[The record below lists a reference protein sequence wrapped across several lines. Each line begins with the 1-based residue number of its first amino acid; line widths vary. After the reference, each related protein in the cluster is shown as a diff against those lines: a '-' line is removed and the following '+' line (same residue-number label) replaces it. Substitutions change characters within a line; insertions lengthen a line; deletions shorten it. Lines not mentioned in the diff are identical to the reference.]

1 MNFCIASVS
10 QQANFFIGRF
20 MLIQQSKFIL
30 SNIAAGLFV
39 SGLGVSS
46 HAQETTQVEEIEELV
61 VIANRIP
68 QPIRQ
73 IGTSVSVITE
83 EMLLAHGNFSLSSVL
98 RQSPAIA
105 VSSNGG
111 TGATSALRIRGE
123 EGFRTLTIID
133 GLKISD
139 PSAPQVFTP
148 FEHILNSGISRVEIL
163 RGPQGLSY
171 GADAGGVIAISS
183 RPTDAGIG
191 VTLDGQSGSRGTEQG
206 NLQFSAA
213 NDSADFSLSATEFE
227 TDGYNV
233 RASDTLLADDDGY
246 ENSTVHARLGTNLN
260 DNLRLQIVHRSVE
273 GETQYDGCFA
283 GTTVHDCQ
291 SQYELEATRVSLDYS
306 SNSFTHSLAY
316 AESETTRDDFA
327 LGSRS
332 FGSSGELNR
341 LEYVGS
347 ATNLPGFDLVFGVD
361 LEEEIN
367 GSLSRD
373 NDGIYIEFL
382 SDFSDNFFVTAGL
395 RRDENDDFG
404 SHNSYR
410 LSSAYLFSLSDAEIK
425 LKGSYGS
432 GFRAPSLFEIDYNN
446 GPFSFPPAAGL
457 KLVEEHSTGVEYG
470 IEYLAGSVSLE
481 LVRFDQEVE
490 DAIFFD
496 LAGFSGYLQD
506 TGTSSSEGVELSGTV
521 SVSESLSLTANYTHN
536 ETERPNGMQRLRRP
550 EQLGNIGINF
560 TNSSEKFRLNAYY
573 RVSRDSV
580 DEQFGTAVELDD
592 FEVLDVSA
600 SYQISANVL
609 LYARLENALN
619 ESYQEIVDFISP
631 DRASYIGIR
640 LNF

>member
-1 MNFCIASVS
+1 M
-10 QQANFFIGRF
+10 FIR
-20 MLIQQSKFIL
+20 QSKFIL
-30 SNIAAGLFV
+30 TSIAASLCV
-39 SGLGVSS
+39 SG
-46 HAQETTQVEEIEELV
+46 HAQEATQAEEIEELV

-83 EMLLAHGNFSLSSVL
+83 EMLLAHGNLSLSNIL
-98 RQSPAIA
+98 RQTPAIG

-111 TGATSALRIRGE
+111 MGATSALRIRGE
-123 EGFRTLTIID
+123 EGFRTLTMVD

-171 GADAGGVIAISS
+171 GADAGGVIAISTK
-183 RPTDAGIG
+183 PAETG
-191 VTLDGQSGSRGTEQG
+191 VAVVLNGQSGSNSTGQG
-206 NLQFSAA
+206 DLQFSAA
-213 NDSADFSLSATEFE
+213 NDAMDFSLSATEFE

-233 RASDTLLADDDGY
+233 RASDTFLADDDGY
-246 ENSTVHARLGTNLN
+246 ENSTAHVRLGANLN
-260 DNLRLQIVHRSVE
+260 DNLRLQVVHRSVE

-283 GTTVHDCQ
+283 GTTVYDCE
-291 SQYELEATRVSLDYS
+291 SQYELEATRVSLNYS

-316 AESETTRDDFA
+316 AESETTRNDYA
-327 LGSRS
+327 IGARS
-332 FGSSGELNR
+332 FGSNGELNR

-367 GSLSRD
+367 GAISRD
-373 NDGIYIEFL
+373 NDGMYLEFI

-410 LSSAYLFSLSDAEIK
+410 ISTAYLFSLDDSEIK

-432 GFRAPSLFEIDYNN
+432 GFRAPSLFEIDYNK

-457 KLVEEHSTGVEYG
+457 QLAEEQSSGFEYG

-481 LVRFDQEVE
+481 VVRFDQEVE
-490 DAIFFD
+490 DAIYFD

-506 TGTSSSEGVELSGTV
+506 TGTSTSKGIELSG
-521 SVSESLSLTANYTHN
+521 SIAVSESLNLTANYTHN
-536 ETERPNGMQRLRRP
+536 ETERPNGLQRLRRP
-550 EQLGNIGINF
+550 EELSNLGINF
-560 TNSSEKFRLNAYY
+560 TSSSEKFRLNAFY
-573 RVSRDSV
+573 RISRDAV
-580 DEQFGTAVELDD
+580 DDQFGTAVALDD
-592 FEVLDVSA
+592 FQVLDISA
-600 SYQISANVL
+600 SYQITANVL
-609 LYARLENALN
+609 LFARLENALN
-619 ESYQEIVDFISP
+619 ESYQEIADFISP
-631 DRASYIGIR
+631 ERASYIGIR